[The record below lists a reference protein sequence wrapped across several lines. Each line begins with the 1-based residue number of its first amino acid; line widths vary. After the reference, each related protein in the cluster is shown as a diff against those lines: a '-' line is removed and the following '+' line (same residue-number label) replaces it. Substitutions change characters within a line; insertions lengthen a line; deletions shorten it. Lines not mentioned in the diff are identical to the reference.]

1 MICLNFQIGGS
12 EDAEG
17 YCWKQ
22 RPDWEQLFWEIC
34 EHEIIQSIFA
44 FHYRNKLDEASHNSG
59 IRFVDFTLV

>member
-44 FHYRNKLDEASHNSG
+44 FYNRN
-59 IRFVDFTLV
+59 